1 MEICP
6 RCGGVIDESTG
17 FCTKCGINAFNNV
30 YNGASMSSN
39 VLPKKQNKKV
49 LIIVIAVVV
58 VTIIVCICA
67 LTVSRISKASND
79 DDSTQSVTVSPS
91 DFSLN
96 YDTGYK
102 LSDNPYDYQIMI
114 DNTVYQFPMS
124 VKDFMAT
131 GLEVASY
138 DDPNELI
145 RPGYEES
152 IWFSFEDGSMFTVYV
167 ANFAKSEAPVTDCH
181 VVGVALYRNQETA
194 SEILFDTIKI
204 KMAKNIILGVSTYD
218 EVISAY
224 GEATD
229 MSSYE
234 AFGTIKYSEDL
245 YRTIELSF
253 DESNVLKEIKMEN
266 IEQPNDVVDQ
276 GISSDIPEQVANYIA
291 PFSLGSDIS
300 SGVFELEG
308 ELYKLP
314 LPLSEL
320 LNDGWQITEKS
331 ADSIAGLDNEYVNLT
346 KGNVTITNINLV
358 NHENYEVT
366 LENGI
371 IENISSTKFEYGKEG
386 ELILPGDITEGTS
399 ESQFKK
405 SLTNQ
410 TYTTRDSTGSTT
422 YIIESG
428 YYTVQLNVENG
439 TVHYVSINY
448 MEL

>member
-1 MEICP
+1 MKICP
-6 RCGGVIDESTG
+6 RCGGKINESTG
-17 FCTKCGINAFNNV
+17 FCTKCGINALNNI
-30 YNGASMSSN
+30 YNGANMPSN
-39 VLPKKQNKKV
+39 NSPKKHNKKV
-49 LIIVIAVVV
+49 LVIVIAVIAVV
-58 VTIIVCICA
+58 IIVCVCA
-67 LTVSRISKASND
+67 LAVSLITKTSND
-79 DDSTQSVTVSPS
+79 NNSTQSVTVSPS

-96 YDTGYK
+96 YDTGYE
-102 LSDNPYDYQIMI
+102 LSDNLYDYQIMI

-124 VKDFMAT
+124 VKNFMAT

-145 RPGYEES
+145 RPGYRES
-152 IWFSFEDGSMFTVYV
+152 IWFAFEDGSMFTAYV

-181 VVGVALYRNQETA
+181 VVGVALYRNQEAA
-194 SEILFDTIKI
+194 SEILFDTTKI

-229 MSSYE
+229 MSLYE
-234 AFGTIKYSEDL
+234 EFGTIKYSEDL
-245 YRTIELSF
+245 YRSIELSF
-253 DESNVLKEIKMEN
+253 DESNILKEIEIEN
-266 IEQPNDVVDQ
+266 IEEPDDVVDQ
-276 GISSDIPEQVANYIA
+276 GISSNIPEQVANYIA
-291 PFSLGSDIS
+291 PSSLGTDIS

-331 ADSIAGLDNEYVNLT
+331 ADSIAGLDNEYVNLS

-371 IENISSTKFEYGKEG
+371 IEKIDSTKFEYGKEG
-386 ELILPGDITEGTS
+386 QLVLPSDITEGTS
-399 ESQFKK
+399 ESQLKRA
-405 SLTNQ
+405 LANQ
-410 TYTTRDSTGSTT
+410 SYTTRDSTESIT
-422 YIIESG
+422 YVIESG
-428 YYTVQLNVENG
+428 YYTVQVNVKEG
-439 TVHYVSINY
+439 AVQYVSINY

>member
-1 MEICP
+1 MKICP

-30 YNGASMSSN
+30 YNGANMPSN
-39 VLPKKQNKKV
+39 VQPKKQNKKV
-49 LIIVIAVVV
+49 LIIVITVVAVVV
-58 VTIIVCICA
+58 IVCVCA
-67 LTVSRISKASND
+67 LAVSLLTKTSND
-79 DDSTQSVTVSPS
+79 NDSAQSVTVSPS

-96 YDTGYK
+96 YDTGYE
-102 LSDNPYDYQIMI
+102 LSDNLYDYQIMI

-152 IWFSFEDGSMFTVYV
+152 IWFSFKDGSMFTAYV

-181 VVGVALYRNQETA
+181 VVGVALYRNREAA
-194 SEILFDTIKI
+194 SEILFDTTKI

-229 MSSYE
+229 MSYYE
-234 AFGTIKYSEDL
+234 EFGTIKYSEDL
-245 YRTIELSF
+245 YRGIELSF
-253 DESNVLKEIKMEN
+253 DESNILKEIDIEN
-266 IEQPNDVVDQ
+266 IEELDDVVDQ
-276 GISSDIPEQVANYIA
+276 DISGNIPEQVANYVA
-291 PFSLGSDIS
+291 PSSLGTDIS

-331 ADSIAGLDNEYVNLT
+331 ADSIAGLDNEHVNLS
-346 KGNVTITNINLV
+346 KGNVAITNINLV
-358 NHENYEVT
+358 NHENYEVI

-371 IENISSTKFEYGKEG
+371 IESIDSTKFEYGKEG
-386 ELILPGDITEGTS
+386 QLILPGNITEGTS

-405 SLTNQ
+405 SLKNH

-439 TVHYVSINY
+439 TVQYVVISY